1 MEGSTLR
8 RRLGTALVAGVIVAL
23 VATGADA
30 RSVAVN
36 SASSITN
43 PLFIKK
49 LATKA
54 YVWGLARIR
63 LPLSEL
69 QRSGHG
75 TLNSLGGGGA
85 AAAWNNNGG

>member
-8 RRLGTALVAGVIVAL
+8 RRLVQGSSSGNRDSDRD
-23 VATGADA
+23 GPRDA